1 MLGILGIFFENVTGE
16 NFVGNIGETLKLLLG
31 KKKFLFGNMG
41 EIFENII
48 LGKILFGKIGNILL
62 GKISLP
68 IFVEQSLCEKFYKRF
83 CEDKLC

>member
-1 MLGILGIFFENVTGE
+1 
-16 NFVGNIGETLKLLLG
+16 
-31 KKKFLFGNMG
+31 MG